1 QARLRLARL
10 CRLGAKA
17 VDEGLQVLALRL
29 LLLGELL
36 VEQLP
41 LAPLLLV
48 GRIAAAPQRQRFLLE
63 REYVAD
69 GVVEQI
75 TVVADHDQSR
85 GITREMLLQ
94 PERAFEVE
102 IVRRLVEQQQIGLSE
117 QRRGE

>member
-48 GRIAAAPQRQRFLLE
+48 GRIAAAPERERLLLE
-63 REYVAD
+63 REDVPDGTIEQVA
-69 GVVEQI
+69 
-75 TVVADHDQSR
+75 VVADHDQSR
-85 GITREMLLQ
+85 RIAREMLLQ
-94 PERAFEVE
+94 PQRAFEVE
-102 IVRRLVEQQQIGLSE
+102 IVRRL
-117 QRRGE
+117 